1 MRLLKSIL
9 KFHVNKIFAPM
20 KAHRAKLTAFFLG
33 ALLVTACQSLPETYP
48 RRAESEQL
56 SKAQRELIRQELKKR
71 FGGPKS
77 LKVPAFL
84 TEKLGL
90 KEETVLAGQRLFQE
104 ECAKCHGP
112 VGDGNGRWIDARR
125 SARDFTRGAFKFTST
140 GGIPTRDDLARII
153 RNGIPQSLMGDFSNL
168 TEPQIQ
174 SLVQYIVFIGTRGVT
189 ELKLIAGAKNA
200 EELTQELI
208 KEEILS
214 AAKPWE
220 TAKDRVIKPG
230 SPRPE
235 ESPAILAEG
244 KALFL
249 SERAKCYDCH
259 GQNGEGDGPGGQDI
273 QDDWGNPM
281 EPANLTLKEYRG
293 GKRPIDIYYRI
304 AGGLPGTPMPA
315 MGKVLSSK
323 EIWALERY
331 LRSLED

>member
-1 MRLLKSIL
+1 MRLSKSIISFQTKKTL
-9 KFHVNKIFAPM
+9 API
-20 KAHRAKLTAFFLG
+20 KVHRASLGGFLLG
-33 ALLVTACQSLPETYP
+33 ALLVTACQSLPESYP
-48 RRAESEQL
+48 SRAESEEL

-71 FGGPKS
+71 FGGPKT
-77 LKVPAFL
+77 LKVPAIL
-84 TEKLGL
+84 NEKLGL
-90 KEETVLAGQRLFQE
+90 KEETVLAGQGLFQQ

-140 GGIPTRDDLARII
+140 GGIPTQDDLARII

-168 TEPQIQ
+168 TERQIQ
-174 SLVQYIVFIGTRGVT
+174 SLVQYIVFIANRGVA
-189 ELKLIAGAKNA
+189 ELKLIAAAKNA

-208 KEEILS
+208 DEEVLS
-214 AAKPWE
+214 AAEPWK
-220 TAKDRVIKPG
+220 TAKDRVIKPT
-230 SPRPE
+230 SPRPD

-259 GQNGEGDGPGGQDI
+259 GQSGEGDGAGGQDI
-273 QDDWGNPM
+273 RDDWGNPM

-293 GKRPIDIYYRI
+293 GKRPMDIYYRI

-323 EIWALERY
+323 EVWALERY